1 MISLYKIYKSDQL
14 NIGECVEIKSK
25 SSKTQVSI
33 SDSMNQGD
41 DGLSLNDKS
50 IEIHCHKMVQQAEHD
65 AREVI
70 ASAEK
75 EAAEVLEK
83 SYSESKELLEQSK
96 EQGYA
101 EGYEKGVNEGREQGY
116 LEMTS
121 LIDEAKLLKQQ
132 AYDARNQLSIQ
143 LEKDLVQLVIQTAR
157 RILQSELQENQ
168 ELLFQLIDEGLK
180 KCNYTENLVIH
191 VSEMDYDMVYAY
203 QNRIYLMTDGI
214 YDIEIKSDPS
224 MSPGSVLIETA
235 SGQVDAGIETQLKQI
250 EAAFEELLQ
259 SGESV

>member
-14 NIGECVEIKSK
+14 KIGESVEIKSK
-25 SSKTQVSI
+25 SWKTHVSI
-33 SDSMNQGD
+33 TGSSNQSESEVYHDEKG
-41 DGLSLNDKS
+41 
-50 IEIHCHKMVQQAEHD
+50 IETHRHEMLQQAENE
-65 AREVI
+65 ARQVI
-70 ASAEK
+70 AAAEK

-83 SYSESKELLEQSK
+83 SYMESKELLEQSK

-121 LIDEAKLLKQQ
+121 LIDEAKQLKQE
-132 AYDARNQLSIQ
+132 AYEARNQLSLQ

-224 MSPGSVLIETA
+224 MSPGSVVIETA

-259 SGESV
+259 SGESS

>member
-1 MISLYKIYKSDQL
+1 
-14 NIGECVEIKSK
+14 
-25 SSKTQVSI
+25 
-33 SDSMNQGD
+33 
-41 DGLSLNDKS
+41 
-50 IEIHCHKMVQQAEHD
+50 
-65 AREVI
+65 
-70 ASAEK
+70 
-75 EAAEVLEK
+75 
-83 SYSESKELLEQSK
+83 
-96 EQGYA
+96 
-101 EGYEKGVNEGREQGY
+101 
-116 LEMTS
+116 MTS
-121 LIDEAKLLKQQ
+121 LIDEAKQLKQQ

-143 LEKDLVQLVIQTAR
+143 LEKNLVQLVIQTAR

-224 MSPGSVLIETA
+224 MSPGSVVIETA

-259 SGESV
+259 SGESA